1 MEWNLF
7 IYRGF
12 IGGSDSKESAYNV
25 GDLGSLPGLGKS
37 PGEGNGN
44 SLQDSGLENSMD
56 GGSRKSTVHGVAK
69 SQTRL
74 RDLLLYYV

>member
-1 MEWNLF
+1 MF

-25 GDLGSLPGLGKS
+25 GDLGSLPGLGKA

-44 SLQDSGLENSMD
+44 SVQDSGLEKSMD
-56 GGSRKSTVHGVAK
+56 GGARKATVHGVAK